1 MVPSIRLRERL
12 QSREMKNESLATA
25 AVLAKW
31 YASHSTIRR
40 LWAIEEIEMIRV
52 VVTLE
57 PTLDGDDTQPAWLA
71 NSRKWAQELRL
82 GLQRTVHLQLITEPP
97 SHVESSCNW
106 HSALIT
112 ELSWRDPTRAAD

>member
-1 MVPSIRLRERL
+1 MPATVDPARS
-12 QSREMKNESLATA
+12 ATA
-25 AVLAKW
+25 AMLAEW

-40 LWAIEEIEMIRV
+40 LWAIEEKEVIRV

-57 PTLDGDDTQPAWLA
+57 PTPDGDDTQPAWLA
-71 NSRKWAQELRL
+71 NSWTWAQDLRL
-82 GLQRTVHLQLITEPP
+82 RLQGTVHLQMIGEP
-97 SHVESSCNW
+97 SARAESFCDT